1 MSLPMR
7 LEAKNLSCERGGRTV
22 FQNLNFEI
30 AAGEFAEL
38 RGPNGAGKSSLLRL
52 LAGLNVP
59 EGGSLIFEGG
69 KDEATIA
76 EQAHY
81 IGHSEANK
89 PALTVQENLNF
100 WSELL
105 GEPLNPNATSYFNL
119 SGLADDQALLLS
131 AGQKRRLALTRL
143 VLAHRPIWLLDE
155 PSVGLDAASTIL
167 LQDQIKKHLTTGG
180 IVIAATHTDLGI
192 NVTRH
197 INLSGA
203 Q

>member
-1 MSLPMR
+1 MR
-7 LEAKNLSCERGGRTV
+7 LEAKNLSCERGGRMV

-59 EGGSLIFEGG
+59 ESGSLTFVGG
-69 KDEATIA
+69 QDEATIA
-76 EQAHY
+76 EHAHY

-89 PALTVQENLNF
+89 PALTVQENLKF

-105 GEPLNPNATSYFNL
+105 GAPLNPNATSFFNL
-119 SGLADDQALLLS
+119 DGLADDQALLLS

-155 PSVGLDAASTIL
+155 PSVGLDTASLIL
-167 LQDQIKKHLTTGG
+167 LQNQIRSHVATGG

-192 NVTRH
+192 NATRS
-197 INLSGA
+197 INLGGA
-203 Q
+203 H

>member
-1 MSLPMR
+1 MR

-22 FQNLNFEI
+22 FQNLSFEI
-30 AAGEFAEL
+30 ASGEFAEL

-59 EGGSLIFEGG
+59 ESGSLTFEGG

-81 IGHSEANK
+81 IGHAEANK
-89 PALTVQENLNF
+89 PALTVQENLDF

-105 GEPLNPNATSYFNL
+105 GADLNPKATSYFNL
-119 SGLADDQALLLS
+119 DGLADDQALLLS

-143 VLAHRPIWLLDE
+143 LIAHRPIWLLDE
-155 PSVGLDAASTIL
+155 PSVGLDAASLIL
-167 LQDQIKKHLTTGG
+167 LQNQIKNHVAKGG

-192 NVTRH
+192 SVTRH
-197 INLSGA
+197 ITLGETH
-203 Q
+203 

>member
-1 MSLPMR
+1 MR
-7 LEAKNLSCERGGRTV
+7 LEAKNLSCERGGRMV

-59 EGGSLIFEGG
+59 ESGSLIFEGG
-69 KDEATIA
+69 QDEATIA
-76 EQAHY
+76 EHAHY

-89 PALTVQENLNF
+89 PALTVQENLKF

-105 GEPLNPNATSYFNL
+105 GAPLNPNATSFFNL
-119 SGLADDQALLLS
+119 DGLADDQALLLS

-155 PSVGLDAASTIL
+155 PSVGLDTASLIL
-167 LQDQIKKHLTTGG
+167 LQNQIRSHVATGG

-192 NVTRH
+192 NATRS
-197 INLSGA
+197 INLGGA
-203 Q
+203 H

>member
-1 MSLPMR
+1 MSLQMR
-7 LEAKNLSCERGGRTV
+7 LEAKNLSCERGGRIV

-30 AAGEFAEL
+30 GAGEFAEL

-59 EGGSLIFEGG
+59 ESGNLIFEGG
-69 KDEATIA
+69 KHEATIA

-89 PALTVQENLNF
+89 PALTVQENLKF

-105 GEPLNPNATSYFNL
+105 GAPFMPNATSFFNL
-119 SGLADDQALLLS
+119 DGLADDQALLLS

-143 VLAHRPIWLLDE
+143 MLAHRPIWLLDE
-155 PSVGLDAASTIL
+155 PSVGLDSASIIL
-167 LQDQIKKHLTTGG
+167 LQHQIKNHVAMGG
-180 IVIAATHTDLGI
+180 MVIAATHTDLGI
-192 NVTRH
+192 NATRH
-197 INLSGA
+197 ITLGGV

>member
-1 MSLPMR
+1 MR
-7 LEAKNLSCERGGRTV
+7 LEAKNLSCERGGRIV

-30 AAGEFAEL
+30 GAGEFAEL

-59 EGGSLIFEGG
+59 ESGSLVFEGG

-89 PALTVQENLNF
+89 PALTVQENLKF
-100 WSELL
+100 WSELF
-105 GEPLNPNATSYFNL
+105 GVPLNSNATSFFNL
-119 SGLADDQALLLS
+119 DGLADDQALLLS

-143 VLAHRPIWLLDE
+143 LLAYRPLWLLDE
-155 PSVGLDAASTIL
+155 PSVGLDSASIIL
-167 LQDQIKKHLTTGG
+167 LQDQIKKHVATGG
-180 IVIAATHTDLGI
+180 IIIAATHIDLGI
-192 NVTRH
+192 NATRH
-197 INLSGA
+197 ITLGGMH
-203 Q
+203 

>member
-1 MSLPMR
+1 
-7 LEAKNLSCERGGRTV
+7 
-22 FQNLNFEI
+22 
-30 AAGEFAEL
+30 
-38 RGPNGAGKSSLLRL
+38 LLRL

-69 KDEATIA
+69 KEEATIA

-105 GEPLNPNATSYFNL
+105 GEPFNPNATSYFNL

-155 PSVGLDAASTIL
+155 PSVGLDAASIIL

-192 NVTRH
+192 AATRH
-197 INLSGA
+197 INLGGA

>member
-1 MSLPMR
+1 MR
-7 LEAKNLSCERGGRTV
+7 LEAKNLSCERGGRMV

-59 EGGSLIFEGG
+59 ESGSLTFVGG

-76 EQAHY
+76 EHAHY

-89 PALTVQENLNF
+89 PALTVQENLKF

-105 GEPLNPNATSYFNL
+105 GAPLNPNATSFFNL
-119 SGLADDQALLLS
+119 DGLADDQALLLS

-155 PSVGLDAASTIL
+155 PSVGLDTASLIL
-167 LQDQIKKHLTTGG
+167 LQNQIRSHVATGG

-192 NVTRH
+192 NATRS
-197 INLSGA
+197 INLGGA
-203 Q
+203 H